1 MSIGIR
7 EGLIDLV
14 FNHTRVKIKCHITKS
29 PVLYFKTDS
38 FHIERLTSIEKIT
51 LTEKIESESLYPQM
65 NIKLQYSSR
74 QAQMHSLD

>member
-29 PVLYFKTDS
+29 PLLYFKTDT
-38 FHIERLTSIEKIT
+38 FHIEHLTSMGKIT
-51 LTEKIESESLYPQM
+51 LTEKIDSESLSPQM
-65 NIKLQYSSR
+65 NIKLEYSSR
-74 QAQMHSLD
+74 NA